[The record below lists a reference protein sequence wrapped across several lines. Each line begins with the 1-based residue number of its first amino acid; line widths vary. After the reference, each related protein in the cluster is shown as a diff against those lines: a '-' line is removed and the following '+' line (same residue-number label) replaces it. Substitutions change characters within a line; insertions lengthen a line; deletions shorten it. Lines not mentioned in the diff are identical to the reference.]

1 MACILGVKKSSH
13 ITDNS
18 SIRESKND
26 MDTVIGKVDN
36 LYGVT
41 TINGGNMSDYFT
53 KKKYKSV
60 DTAPE
65 ESHAE
70 KQKEQVRI
78 DCRAETGTKRKQKHK
93 NAERPDSQRKK
104 VDGQETKEKELTL
117 NDGSAYGFKCK
128 RKSRKMDEE
137 ANEGEYL
144 LQEDQK
150 GDEKTDTDQ
159 YREKNVHH
167 SELKGNSFMQECTR
181 KRKQKENRDKAGKE
195 VLRGTGGNNMN
206 DSVSC
211 FNYKS
216 KKRKLEQVAEEH
228 LLKEDEI
235 LKQNGRLSVKESC
248 SEKDMNTCDAE
259 NNNGKRKKKW
269 KEKDTEC
276 TDAHGKEVEADKN
289 DITILNGESSSGL
302 NCKKKK
308 MKWKQEM
315 QMKDEDE
322 ITEEGKRVSEFES
335 FVPEIYYPSKNKCEK
350 NSPQGNV
357 ESVDYH
363 HVAVTVDNLVHKK
376 DSSRKLKHCRKSV
389 DRDTGV
395 YHTDKKDH
403 EIVEEE
409 TRNHKIKKKKKRK
422 HCKDEKTPE
431 IQEHELVRYNL
442 EETEAMSC
450 DRKNCEEL
458 SVSSEKC
465 VFVDCSST
473 VGKEKKKKGK
483 IVNKSCVSVELEC
496 EKNKRI
502 QEQEDTETNEQ
513 KSENTIQNDTT
524 HNVENSK
531 EARTNPK
538 QKQDFCNT
546 SAQNSGGANIEVTG
560 FEKIDISRR
569 NMRPSVFAH
578 LVDASLIRFR
588 GSNLHKIPGYG
599 NCWI

>member
-1 MACILGVKKSSH
+1 
-13 ITDNS
+13 
-18 SIRESKND
+18 
-26 MDTVIGKVDN
+26 MDTVIGKVDY

-41 TINGGNMSDYFT
+41 TVNGGNMSDYFT

-60 DTAPE
+60 DIAPE

-78 DCRAETGTKRKQKHK
+78 ECRAEIGIKKKQKHR
-93 NAERPDSQRKK
+93 NAERPDSQGKK
-104 VDGQETKEKELTL
+104 VDGQETKENELTL

-128 RKSRKMDEE
+128 RKSRKMYEE

-144 LQEDQK
+144 LHEDEK
-150 GDEKTDTDQ
+150 GDEKTDSDQ
-159 YREKNVHH
+159 YCEKNVHH
-167 SELKGNSFMQECTR
+167 LEQKGNSFMQECTT
-181 KRKQKENRDKAGKE
+181 KRKQKENQDKAGKE
-195 VLRGTGGNNMN
+195 VLQGTGGNNMN
-206 DSVSC
+206 DSAIC

-228 LLKEDEI
+228 LLKEEEI
-235 LKQNGRLSVKESC
+235 LEQDGRLSVKESYN
-248 SEKDMNTCDAE
+248 EEDMNTCDVE
-259 NNNGKRKKKW
+259 NNKRKRKKKW
-269 KEKDTEC
+269 KGKDTEC

-289 DITILNGESSSGL
+289 EITILNGESRSGL
-302 NCKKKK
+302 KCKKKK

-315 QMKDEDE
+315 KMKDEDE
-322 ITEEGKRVSEFES
+322 ITEQGKTVSEFES
-335 FVPEIYYPSKNKCEK
+335 FVPENYYPSKNKCEK
-350 NSPQGNV
+350 NSLQGNV

-395 YHTDKKDH
+395 YHSDKKDH

-409 TRNHKIKKKKKRK
+409 TRNHKIKKKNKRK
-422 HCKDEKTPE
+422 HSKDEKMPE
-431 IQEHELVRYNL
+431 IQEHELVQYNL

-450 DRKNCEEL
+450 NRKNCEEL
-458 SVSSEKC
+458 SVTSEKC
-465 VFVDCSST
+465 VCT

-483 IVNKSCVSVELEC
+483 IPNKSCVSVEVEC

-502 QEQEDTETNEQ
+502 QEEEDTETKEQ
-513 KSENTIQNDTT
+513 KSENAIQNDKT

-531 EARTNPK
+531 EARTNTK
-538 QKQDFCNT
+538 QKQDFCN
-546 SAQNSGGANIEVTG
+546 SGAQNSGGANIEVTSL
-560 FEKIDISRR
+560 EKIDISRR
-569 NMRPSVFAH
+569 NMRPSVFAQ
-578 LVDASLIRFR
+578 LVVPSLIRFR

-599 NCWI
+599 NC

>member
-1 MACILGVKKSSH
+1 LACILGVKKSSH

-41 TINGGNMSDYFT
+41 TVNGGNMSDYFT

-60 DTAPE
+60 ATAPE

-78 DCRAETGTKRKQKHK
+78 DCRAEIGTKKKQKHK
-93 NAERPDSQRKK
+93 NAEGLDSQGKK
-104 VDGQETKEKELTL
+104 VDGQETKENELTL
-117 NDGSAYGFKCK
+117 NDGSAYGFKHK

-144 LQEDQK
+144 LQEDEK
-150 GDEKTDTDQ
+150 GDEKTDSDQ
-159 YREKNVHH
+159 YCEKNVHH
-167 SELKGNSFMQECTR
+167 SEQKGKSFMHECTT
-181 KRKQKENRDKAGKE
+181 KRKQKENQDKAGKE
-195 VLRGTGGNNMN
+195 VSQRTGENNMK

-228 LLKEDEI
+228 LLKEEETR
-235 LKQNGRLSVKESC
+235 KQDGRLSVKESY
-248 SEKDMNTCDAE
+248 SEKDMNTCDVE
-259 NNNGKRKKKW
+259 NNKGKRKKKW

-289 DITILNGESSSGL
+289 EITILNGECTSGL

-315 QMKDEDE
+315 AMKDEDE
-322 ITEEGKRVSEFES
+322 ITEEGKRVTEFES
-335 FVPEIYYPSKNKCEK
+335 SVPEIYYPSKNKCEK
-350 NSPQGNV
+350 NSLQGNV

-376 DSSRKLKHCRKSV
+376 DSSRKLKHRKSV

-395 YHTDKKDH
+395 YHIDKRDH
-403 EIVEEE
+403 KIVEEE
-409 TRNHKIKKKKKRK
+409 TRNHKIKKKKRK
-422 HCKDEKTPE
+422 HVKDERTPE
-431 IQEHELVRYNL
+431 IQELELVRYNF

-458 SVSSEKC
+458 SGTSEKC
-465 VFVDCSST
+465 VFVNCSRT

-483 IVNKSCVSVELEC
+483 ILNKSCASVELEC

-513 KSENTIQNDTT
+513 KSANAIQNDTT

-531 EARTNPK
+531 KARTNPK
-538 QKQDFCNT
+538 QKQEFCN
-546 SAQNSGGANIEVTG
+546 SSEQNSGSANIEVTG
-560 FEKIDISRR
+560 FEKIDVSRR
-569 NMRPSVFAH
+569 NMRPSVFAQ
-578 LVDASLIRFR
+578 LVDPSLIRFR
-588 GSNLHKIPGYG
+588 GSNLHEIPGYG
-599 NCWI
+599 NC